1 MLWYK
6 KIWIITF
13 ITLLIGLQLFGGT
26 TGKITGNVVDAESGL
41 PLPGANVL
49 IEGTVLGGAADLEGY
64 FAILNV
70 TPGSYTVRV
79 SMIGY
84 EDVVVQDVIVKIDL
98 TTTQRITMRTAAIG
112 LEEVVVVAKRPVIAR
127 DVSASESNIEAK
139 KMESMPITS
148 VTDVIGLQAG
158 VQGLSI
164 RGGDSRQ
171 TAFIVD
177 GFIQADERSN
187 IPITIVSLTT
197 IQEVKI
203 QTGGFNAEYGNI
215 RSGVINI
222 VTREGDKNH
231 YTGAISL
238 NIRPPKQKYFGNSV
252 YATDSYFMRSYLD
265 PEVCY
270 SGTNSGAWD
279 QHTQE
284 QYPNFAGWDF
294 VSQSTLLDSD
304 PSNDLTPEGAM
315 RLFKWQHRRQGDIKR
330 PDYVVDAGFGGPVP
344 YVGDLLGGLRFYASY
359 RETQEMFII
368 PLTRDNYKEN
378 VGRVKL
384 TSDLTRDMK
393 LTLTGQ
399 YGEER
404 SSSPYAWTTTPTGSV
419 LRSDYEIADAARAE
433 LLYMPGWYSPA
444 AVYRTML
451 GAQFNHILS
460 SKTYYEINI
469 QHSINRYDTRE
480 MALRDT
486 SKVIEV
492 LPGYYVDEAPY
503 GFWGYS
509 VGSVGDNIIL
519 GGWMNLGRDKSII
532 STTQMRFD
540 YVSQLNRRNQ
550 FKSGLQMVFND
561 YDINS
566 STVNPGMTTW
576 NRDQIYR
583 VKPYRIGG
591 YVQDKLEFQGFVAN
605 LGLRLDYTNANT
617 VFYSLNE
624 YDNMYK
630 VGNGA
635 LIEEEA
641 PTEDAKPR
649 WAVSPRLGISHPITE
664 DSKLYFNYGHFYTEP
679 SSTYRFRIQREYNGS
694 VTSIGNPNLN
704 QEKTV
709 AYEVGYSH
717 NLFNQYLINIAGYYK
732 DITDQIGWITYQNI
746 NSSVNYSKSDNNNYE
761 DIRGFEI
768 TLDKRAGNWF
778 TGFVNYSYMV
788 STSGYF
794 GLQRYYEDPNLQREY
809 MMQNPALDRP
819 HPRPYFRANFDLHS
833 PADFGP
839 AIGGLY
845 PIGGWNLNIL
855 GTWQAGSF
863 TTYNPDY
870 ILGPGVINNVQ
881 WKDTY
886 AIDLRLI
893 KTIRVAGTQI
903 QLYADVSNLL
913 NTKFLSYAGFADS
926 RDWDNYVKSLNFD
939 WEKGVEHGNDRIGEY
954 RGWDVAY
961 DPLESNPNNDPEIAA
976 RNDERKENKSYID
989 MPNFQTFTFLNPR
1002 EIKFGVKISF

>member
-540 YVSQLNRRNQ
+540 YVSQLNKRNQ
-550 FKSGLQMVFND
+550 FKSGL
-561 YDINS
+561 
-566 STVNPGMTTW
+566 
-576 NRDQIYR
+576 
-583 VKPYRIGG
+583 
-591 YVQDKLEFQGFVAN
+591 
-605 LGLRLDYTNANT
+605 
-617 VFYSLNE
+617 
-624 YDNMYK
+624 
-630 VGNGA
+630 
-635 LIEEEA
+635 
-641 PTEDAKPR
+641 
-649 WAVSPRLGISHPITE
+649 
-664 DSKLYFNYGHFYTEP
+664 
-679 SSTYRFRIQREYNGS
+679 
-694 VTSIGNPNLN
+694 
-704 QEKTV
+704 
-709 AYEVGYSH
+709 
-717 NLFNQYLINIAGYYK
+717 
-732 DITDQIGWITYQNI
+732 
-746 NSSVNYSKSDNNNYE
+746 
-761 DIRGFEI
+761 
-768 TLDKRAGNWF
+768 
-778 TGFVNYSYMV
+778 
-788 STSGYF
+788 
-794 GLQRYYEDPNLQREY
+794 
-809 MMQNPALDRP
+809 
-819 HPRPYFRANFDLHS
+819 
-833 PADFGP
+833 
-839 AIGGLY
+839 
-845 PIGGWNLNIL
+845 
-855 GTWQAGSF
+855 
-863 TTYNPDY
+863 
-870 ILGPGVINNVQ
+870 
-881 WKDTY
+881 
-886 AIDLRLI
+886 
-893 KTIRVAGTQI
+893 
-903 QLYADVSNLL
+903 
-913 NTKFLSYAGFADS
+913 
-926 RDWDNYVKSLNFD
+926 
-939 WEKGVEHGNDRIGEY
+939 
-954 RGWDVAY
+954 
-961 DPLESNPNNDPEIAA
+961 
-976 RNDERKENKSYID
+976 
-989 MPNFQTFTFLNPR
+989 
-1002 EIKFGVKISF
+1002 

>member
-187 IPITIVSLTT
+187 IPITVVSLTT

-231 YTGAISL
+231 YTGALSL
-238 NIRPPKQKYFGNSV
+238 NIQPPKQKYFGNSV

-384 TSDLTRDMK
+384 TSDLSRDMK

-509 VGSVGDNIIL
+509 VGSIGDNIIL